1 MGNAA
6 PRAVPANVSQ
16 LDTASQCRTLL
27 MEYKFPHQTSSN
39 MNLVFSNLLGDGKFL
54 KSVQCKCEEGVVVVK
69 LYRRYDTSESLEAAR
84 VQLSQLQ
91 AAFGVMEATPNL
103 IPYAHFQFSS
113 KVNAAFLVRQYFVA
127 NLYDR
132 ICTRPFLC
140 DIERKW
146 IAFQLLKA
154 LEQCH
159 SKGICHGDIKQ
170 ENVMVTSWNWIFLT
184 DFAPFKPTYMP
195 EDDPAEYYY
204 YFCASDASRRSCSV
218 APERFYGSHSDVLSR
233 LADSDIS
240 PEEFEKQV
248 NIPRSAAATPTS
260 SVPMTPSSA
269 VNVAP
274 KGTLHE
280 SMDIFSTACVI
291 AELFNGGKPFFDLP
305 TLLRYRTGDMTALQV
320 IKKLQETDPPLA
332 EMLRHML
339 QRDPRQRS
347 SAAAYRMQYTH
358 SIFPAYFDSFL
369 FRFMSLVLSRGGKL
383 PDARIR
389 LVCKYYGRIVREL
402 VGVED
407 KEGESFFTHRLK
419 EGYGSDRSHFT
430 DDVAQRIYAEMEH
443 PPMPSNDEKSM
454 GENPF
459 TDHNVNERLQSIQSK
474 FNIYAKRKHDTLK
487 RMKKSNSATSKL
499 PEHIHEESHEPEDD
513 ALPAS
518 DVATRT
524 PHIPP
529 HQNGI
534 MIILS
539 LLCSSVR
546 HCGVPQSKLTAL
558 QLITRLGSFANDEV
572 RLQRLVPFIME
583 VLDDTHASV
592 RAEAIR
598 SITSLLSLVKLIPLS
613 DAAIFPQYILP
624 ALQHFPSDPEEM
636 VRIAFAECLPLL
648 AETSRRFLEISCTLK
663 QRALYSTASIDTAR
677 VTTKTKTKDG
687 RNVDTTFST
696 FDNELNRLHSLV
708 SRLVIQIAAPDQKAS
723 SSLVKRALLH
733 DITRLCIFFDRE
745 RTLDVVLPQL
755 ITFLNDRDWEL
766 RATFFEF
773 ITGVCSFVGHVS
785 VELYILPCIE
795 QALIDVQE
803 IVIARALLCLANLCS
818 LDMFQRPA
826 LLEKAKLTAPLL
838 LHPGWWVRGAIL
850 KLVAAIAKEMDIV
863 DRNVFLLPILHPYL
877 RKKIHFTRT
886 DDVALVVKEA
896 LRPHVSREAFD
907 AALIARNVPRL
918 IQTPDDDEKNDF
930 QSGDDMESFH
940 AMSDSSIMTP
950 MRRGR
955 TKLNS
960 EDSLDGYNPNGEI
973 TKKSISS
980 QALARYEHYYLGSS
994 VHDEGARLKLMQQ
1007 YIEMAS
1013 MHMRSKIQL
1022 SNSEQAL
1029 RYDSPNRV
1037 PFVKKIPKSSLHSL
1051 RVPSM
1056 KVALTVPLPLKP
1068 FSAVLKQSTKKD
1080 RESGVIKWE
1089 SMPLAHIIRLY
1100 GLQTGSLAPTHSTG
1114 DVYQSMYEL
1123 DSPTRKSMKALNH
1136 SSLHHDL
1143 VHDPALFHSHKLLA
1157 RLTAL
1162 DIPPLPLDLGPLRTN
1177 EGAVYSH
1184 AMSVNTIPTSTPATV
1199 PTTTPPTPA
1208 SATGVSTPP
1217 TPTVASTPTAAST
1230 VGPIVSAA
1238 SMAEIYRNWRPRE
1251 NVLAAELTEHTG
1263 PVNRVG
1269 VAQDGSFLASAS
1281 SDGTVKLWSVRGLAH
1296 NINQSSRCTYD
1307 AQGGI
1312 LTDMVVCE
1320 NSHSF
1325 ATSSSNGTVHV
1336 VRVERM
1342 GTNGGFQSVPLREMN
1357 LRGDAVV
1364 VLNYMNNLT
1373 ESLLIYGTRS
1383 GAIYGWDLRFRRQ
1396 AWKLH
1401 VSVELGHITC
1411 MTHSSD
1417 ATWLAVGTNRGYI
1430 CLWDLRYQLL
1440 VRVWRHSSLH
1450 AINRLEPCF
1459 IVSSVPEAA
1468 ANSPLVYVAAGDSE
1482 VAVFDLSVGACRG
1495 VFRTLHTQ
1503 VQLTEPESCPTLYH
1517 VQVPSRAKDVLAS
1530 VLGPQSFSQAL
1541 DEVAGMTFTEEPT
1554 VRAIVC
1560 PSEYSLLTA
1569 GEDRRIRF
1577 WDLRN
1582 PKKSLTVCGG
1592 DASSFYDSVDAP
1604 QGWWKLKNEEKVT
1617 KAELVWSK
1625 MDPPTIHLCQDSSS
1639 YFGDGVVN
1647 ADGAANPATERR
1659 GPIPPSPA
1667 HNDCILDL
1675 KLVDVNGPMIVS
1687 SARDGVVKVWR

>member
-6 PRAVPANVSQ
+6 PRAVPANATQ

-54 KSVQCKCEEGVVVVK
+54 KTVKCKCEEGVVVVK
-69 LYRRYDTSESLEAAR
+69 LYRRYDTAESLEAAR
-84 VQLSQLQ
+84 VQLAQLQ
-91 AAFGVMEATPNL
+91 SAFSVMEATPNV
-103 IPYAHFQFSS
+103 IPYAHFQLST

-140 DIERKW
+140 DIEKKW
-146 IAFQLLKA
+146 ITFQLLKA

-159 SKGICHGDIKQ
+159 TKGICHGDIKQ

-218 APERFYGSHSDVLSR
+218 APERFYGSHRDVLSR

-240 PEEFEKQV
+240 PEEFDKQV
-248 NIPRSAAATPTS
+248 NLARATPTS
-260 SVPMTPSSA
+260 IPSTPSSTA
-269 VNVAP
+269 SAP

-280 SMDIFSTACVI
+280 SMDIFATGCVI
-291 AELFNGGKPFFDLP
+291 AELFNGGKPLFDLP
-305 TLLRYRTGDMTALQV
+305 TLLRYRTGDPTALQV
-320 IKKLQETDPPLA
+320 IKKLAETDPALA

-347 SAAAYRMQYTH
+347 SAAAYRLQYTQ
-358 SIFPAYFDSFL
+358 SIFPTYFDAFL

-407 KEGESFFTHRLK
+407 KEGEAFFTHRLK

-430 DDVAQRIYAEMEH
+430 DDVAQRMYTEMEH
-443 PPMPSNDEKSM
+443 PVGPPPADADDDPGVADKI
-454 GENPF
+454 
-459 TDHNVNERLQSIQSK
+459 TATQAK
-474 FNIYAKRKHDTLK
+474 FNVYAKRKHDTLK
-487 RMKKSNSATSKL
+487 RLKKAAPATK
-499 PEHIHEESHEPEDD
+499 PPPIREDAAGDDD

-518 DVATRT
+518 DVATR
-524 PHIPP
+524 PLHLPP

-558 QLITRLGSFANDEV
+558 QLITRLGAFADDEV
-572 RLQRLVPFIME
+572 RLQRLVPFVME
-583 VLDDTHASV
+583 VLDDSQAAV

-598 SITSLLSLVKLIPLS
+598 CVTSLLSLVRLFPLS

-624 ALQHFPSDPEEM
+624 ALQHFPADPEEM
-636 VRIAFAECLPLL
+636 VRIAFAECLPTL
-648 AETSRRFLEISCTLK
+648 AEAARRFLEISCTLK
-663 QRALYSTASIDTAR
+663 QRALHATAATSLETAR
-677 VTTKTKTKDG
+677 PTKSKTKDG
-687 RNVDTTFST
+687 KNVDATFST
-696 FDNELNRLHSLV
+696 FDEELNRLHLLV

-733 DITRLCIFFDRE
+733 DITRLCIFFGRE

-803 IVIARALLCLANLCS
+803 LVIARALLCLANVCALG
-818 LDMFQRPA
+818 MFQRPA

-850 KLVAAIAKEMDIV
+850 KLMAAIAKEVDVV
-863 DRNVFLLPILHPYL
+863 DRNVFLLPLLHPYL
-877 RKKIHFTRT
+877 RRKVRLAKD
-886 DDVALVVKEA
+886 DDVAVVLRDA

-907 AALIARNVPRL
+907 AALVARNGPRL
-918 IQTPDDDEKNDF
+918 LLPPDDADVDDDAP
-930 QSGDDMESFH
+930 SGDESLH
-940 AMSDSSIMTP
+940 MDGSIASTP
-950 MRRGR
+950 ARRA
-955 TKLNS
+955 KFNS
-960 EDSLDGYNPNGEI
+960 EDSLDGYNPHGSEL
-973 TKKSISS
+973 KKATS
-980 QALARYEHYYLGSS
+980 AAAVARYERYFLGSS
-994 VHDEGARLKLMQQ
+994 RHDEAQRLALMQQ

-1022 SNSEQAL
+1022 SNSEQLA
-1029 RYDSPNRV
+1029 RYNGDAPFV
-1037 PFVKKIPKSSLHSL
+1037 PFVKKIPKSALHSL

-1068 FSAVLKQSTKKD
+1068 FSAVLKQSSKKD
-1080 RESGVIKWE
+1080 REAGTIKWE
-1089 SMPLAHIIRLY
+1089 SLPLAHIIRLY
-1100 GLQTGSLAPTHSTG
+1100 GLQTGSLAA
-1114 DVYQSMYEL
+1114 DAYQSVYE
-1123 DSPTRKSMKALNH
+1123 DSPARK
-1136 SSLHHDL
+1136 LHHDH

-1184 AMSVNTIPTSTPATV
+1184 ATVIPASAPAAV
-1199 PTTTPPTPA
+1199 PVSAPPTPA
-1208 SATGVSTPP
+1208 SASATLPP
-1217 TPTVASTPTAAST
+1217 TPSAANTPTSAM
-1230 VGPIVSAA
+1230 GPLLAPSAA
-1238 SMAEIYRNWRPRE
+1238 ATAAELYRNWRPRE
-1251 NVLAAELTEHTG
+1251 SVLAAELTEHTG
-1263 PVNRVG
+1263 PVHRVG

-1281 SDGTVKLWSVRGLAH
+1281 SDGTVKLWSVRSLAH
-1296 NINQSSRCTYD
+1296 SINQGSRGTYD
-1307 AQGGI
+1307 AQGGV

-1320 NSHSF
+1320 NSHSL

-1336 VRVERM
+1336 VRVERLSST
-1342 GTNGGFQSVPLREMN
+1342 GALQAVALRDLTVPH
-1357 LRGDAVV
+1357 DAVV
-1364 VLNYMNNLT
+1364 ALDYMNNVT
-1373 ESLLIYGTRS
+1373 ESLLVYGTRS
-1383 GAIYGWDLRFRRQ
+1383 GAIFGWDLRFRRQ
-1396 AWKLH
+1396 AWKLQ
-1401 VSVELGHITC
+1401 VSIELGHITC

-1440 VRVWRHSSLH
+1440 IRVWRHSSFH
-1450 AINRLEPCF
+1450 AIHRLEPCY
-1459 IVSSVPEAA
+1459 VLATTPEAA
-1468 ANSPLVYVAAGDSE
+1468 RHSPLVYVAAGDSE

-1503 VQLTEPESCPTLYH
+1503 VQLSEADACPTLLH

-1541 DEVAGMTFTEEPT
+1541 DEVAATSTTEEPT
-1554 VRAIVC
+1554 VRAIVT
-1560 PSEYSLLTA
+1560 PSEFSLLTA

-1577 WDLRN
+1577 WDLRQ

-1592 DASSFYDSVDAP
+1592 DASSFYDSQDAP
-1604 QGWWKLKNEEKVT
+1604 PGWWKLKGDEKVT

-1625 MDPPTIHLCQDSSS
+1625 MDPPTIHLCQDASS
-1639 YFGDGVVN
+1639 YFGDG
-1647 ADGAANPATERR
+1647 AAGEGQTNPALERR

>member
-6 PRAVPANVSQ
+6 PRAVPANASQ

-27 MEYKFPHQTSSN
+27 MEYKFPSSN

-54 KSVQCKCEEGVVVVK
+54 KTVQCKCEEGVVVVK

-84 VQLSQLQ
+84 VQLAQLQ
-91 AAFGVMEATPNL
+91 AAFGVMEATPN
-103 IPYAHFQFSS
+103 IVPYAHFQLST

-140 DIERKW
+140 DIEKKW
-146 IAFQLLKA
+146 ITFQLLKA

-159 SKGICHGDIKQ
+159 SRGICHGDIKQ

-218 APERFYGSHSDVLSR
+218 APERFYGSHRDVLSR

-240 PEEFEKQV
+240 VEEFDKHV
-248 NIPRSAAATPTS
+248 NMARA
-260 SVPMTPSSA
+260 TPSSMPSTPSSTA
-269 VNVAP
+269 TP

-280 SMDIFSTACVI
+280 SMDIFATGCVI
-291 AELFNGGKPFFDLP
+291 AELFNGGKPLFDLP
-305 TLLRYRTGDMTALQV
+305 TLLRYRTGDMTALAT
-320 IKKLQETDPPLA
+320 IRKLQETDPALA

-347 SAAAYRMQYTH
+347 SAAAYRLQYTQ
-358 SIFPAYFDSFL
+358 SIFPAYFDAFL

-402 VGVED
+402 VGVDD
-407 KEGESFFTHRLK
+407 KEGEAFFTHRLK

-430 DDVAQRIYAEMEH
+430 DDVAQRMYSEMEH
-443 PPMPSNDEKSM
+443 PVDGPPPTDES
-454 GENPF
+454 EHVAE
-459 TDHNVNERLQSIQSK
+459 TLLLTQAK
-474 FNIYAKRKHDTLK
+474 FSVYAKRKHETLK
-487 RMKKSNSATSKL
+487 RMKKASIKPS
-499 PEHIHEESHEPEDD
+499 PPIREEEASVSGVDD
-513 ALPAS
+513 GDVLPAS
-518 DVATRT
+518 DVSTRP
-524 PHIPP
+524 PHLPS

-558 QLITRLGSFANDEV
+558 QLITRLGAFADDEV
-572 RLQRLVPFIME
+572 RLQRLVPFVME
-583 VLDDTHASV
+583 VLDDACAAV

-598 SITSLLSLVKLIPLS
+598 CVTSLLSLVKIFPLS

-624 ALQHFPSDPEEM
+624 ALQSFPSDAEEM
-636 VRIAFAECLPLL
+636 VRIAFAECLPSL
-648 AETSRRFLEISCTLK
+648 AESARRFLEISCTLK
-663 QRALYSTASIDTAR
+663 MRALHANSANATSLESTR
-677 VTTKTKTKDG
+677 QTKSKTKDG
-687 RNVDTTFST
+687 KNGDATFST
-696 FDNELNRLHSLV
+696 FDDELNRLHLLV
-708 SRLVIQIAAPDQKAS
+708 SRFVIQIAAPDQKAS

-733 DITRLCIFFDRE
+733 DITRLCIFFGRE

-755 ITFLNDRDWEL
+755 ITFLNDRDWQL

-795 QALIDVQE
+795 QALIDIQE
-803 IVIARALLCLANLCS
+803 LVIARALLCLANLCA
-818 LDMFQRPA
+818 LDMFQRTA

-838 LHPGWWVRGAIL
+838 LHPGWWVRSAIL
-850 KLVAAIAKEMDIV
+850 KLLAAIAKEMDVV
-863 DRNVFLLPILHPYL
+863 DRNVFLVPRLHPYL
-877 RKKIHFTRT
+877 RKKVRLCKD
-886 DDVALVVKEA
+886 DDVALVLRDA

-907 AALIARNVPRL
+907 AALMARNGPRL
-918 IQTPDDDEKNDF
+918 LLHDAAADDTDDETSMSKAE
-930 QSGDDMESFH
+930 SGDESFH
-940 AMSDSSIMTP
+940 LESSITP
-950 MRRGR
+950 ARRI
-955 TKLNS
+955 KFNS
-960 EDSLDGYNPNGEI
+960 EDSLDGYNPHGTNDL
-973 TKKSISS
+973 KKSTSA
-980 QALARYEHYYLGSS
+980 QAIARYERYYIGSS
-994 VHDEGARLKLMQQ
+994 ATDEGVRLGLMHQ
-1007 YIEMAS
+1007 YIAMAS

-1022 SNSEQAL
+1022 THSEQSA
-1029 RYDSPNRV
+1029 RYNGSDAPFV
-1037 PFVKKIPKSSLHSL
+1037 PFTRKIPKSSLHSL

-1068 FSAVLKQSTKKD
+1068 FSAVLKQSSKKD
-1080 RESGVIKWE
+1080 REAGLIKWE

-1100 GLQTGSLAPTHSTG
+1100 GLQTGSLAT
-1114 DVYQSMYEL
+1114 DAYQSVYDE
-1123 DSPTRKSMKALNH
+1123 SATRTKVLQ
-1136 SSLHHDL
+1136 HDH

-1162 DIPPLPLDLGPLRTN
+1162 DIPPLPLDMGPLRTN

-1184 AMSVNTIPTSTPATV
+1184 AMTNAAPLSLPVNALPSSAPPTPSSTPSLP
-1199 PTTTPPTPA
+1199 PTPSSALGTPA
-1208 SATGVSTPP
+1208 SAMIGPIVPS
-1217 TPTVASTPTAAST
+1217 AAST
-1230 VGPIVSAA
+1230 AA
-1238 SMAEIYRNWRPRE
+1238 EMFRNWRPRE
-1251 NVLAAELTEHTG
+1251 SVLAAELTEHTG
-1263 PVNRVG
+1263 PVHRLG
-1269 VAQDGSFLASAS
+1269 VAQDSSFLASAS
-1281 SDGTVKLWSVRGLAH
+1281 SDGTVKLWSVRSLAH
-1296 NINQSSRCTYD
+1296 SINQGSRGTYD
-1307 AQGGI
+1307 AQGGV

-1320 NSHSF
+1320 NSHSL

-1342 GTNGGFQSVPLREMN
+1342 SSTGALQTVPLRDMHVPH
-1357 LRGDAVV
+1357 DAVV
-1364 VLNYMNNLT
+1364 VLDYMNNMT
-1373 ESLLIYGTRS
+1373 ESLLVYGTRS

-1396 AWKLH
+1396 AWKLQ
-1401 VSVELGHITC
+1401 VSVELGHMTC

-1417 ATWLAVGTNRGYI
+1417 ATWLAVGTSRGYI
-1430 CLWDLRYQLL
+1430 CLWDLRYHLL
-1440 VRVWRHSSLH
+1440 IRVWRHSSFH
-1450 AINRLEPCF
+1450 AIQRLEPCY
-1459 IVSSVPEAA
+1459 IVASRPDSAR
-1468 ANSPLVYVAAGDSE
+1468 NSPLVYVAAGDSE
-1482 VAVFDLSVGACRG
+1482 VAVFDLSIGACRG

-1503 VQLTEPESCPTLYH
+1503 VQLSEADACPTLHH

-1530 VLGPQSFSQAL
+1530 VLGPQNFTQAL
-1541 DEVAGMTFTEEPT
+1541 DEIATTTSTEEPT
-1554 VRAIVC
+1554 VRAIVT

-1592 DASSFYDSVDAP
+1592 DASSFYDSQDAP
-1604 QGWWKLKNEEKVT
+1604 HGWWKLKGDDKVT

-1625 MDPPTIHLCQDSSS
+1625 MDPPTIHLCQDASS
-1639 YFGDGVVN
+1639 YFGDST
-1647 ADGAANPATERR
+1647 ADGVAPNPALERR

-1675 KLVDVNGPMIVS
+1675 KLVDVNGPMVVS